1 MIIKIIKVLSYIS
14 YKLLNINKLQNI
26 RNYYT
31 IFYTFYVRR
40 SFKNIGTGGI
50 IKPFRSLREP
60 ENIELGD
67 NIKIGKDCVFELYSH
82 FNNQTFQPTL
92 KIGNNSAIG
101 DDSHITC
108 INKIIIGNNVRMGRK
123 VFITDNAHGASE
135 ASLMDIAPNKRD
147 LVSKGPVLIEDNVW
161 IGEMVCIM
169 PNVKIGQGSI
179 LGANSVITK
188 DVPPYS
194 VVTGPAAT
202 IRKTLKNPIN

>member
-14 YKLLNINKLQNI
+14 YKLLNINKLQRI

-108 INKIIIGNNVRMGRK
+108 INKIIIGNNVLMGRK

-179 LGANSVITK
+179 LGANSIITK